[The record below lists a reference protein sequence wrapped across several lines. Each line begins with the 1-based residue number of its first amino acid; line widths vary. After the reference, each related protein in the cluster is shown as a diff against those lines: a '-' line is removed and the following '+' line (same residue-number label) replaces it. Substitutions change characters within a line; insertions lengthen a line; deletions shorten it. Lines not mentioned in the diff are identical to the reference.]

1 MLKHYIKFAIRNF
14 RSNKIIFG
22 GSLFTICL
30 GALSISLLALYIF
43 NEFTRND
50 FHKREKDIYLTVVK
64 SSPESQWE
72 NAQPSL
78 FFDFDYTD
86 YPEIESATTVM
97 KYSEGDIAISSELE
111 TQYPEGIVVDSTFF
125 QIFDFEIT
133 VGDKKTI
140 LSDQDA
146 ILISQELSEKLFG
159 KEDAIGKKVNVNTY
173 MQDSYTVRG
182 ILGKIPSTSSLTF
195 DFILPNSYVPNQFAT
210 SGIEFLLF
218 HPDADQLAFSK
229 KIEHLPDSHN
239 QFKGSILGLIP
250 FESVYFNK
258 TKVDFSNTFSDYGDR
273 STLYVLMIILFV
285 IMGISAMNISNL
297 QIINTNTSVKFIVLS
312 VINGAQK
319 RDIFYQKLTELGLLV
334 IISVFIITIVQ
345 QILLPEFN
353 TFTQVSLPP
362 SIGTLAILN
371 VGIVTVLAILA
382 LVYPLVVA
390 LNIPIIN
397 SLKNQTFFTS
407 KLKGKKGVLVVQ
419 YTLTFVLLISS
430 IIVVKQLDMML
441 DKNLGFTSE
450 NIITTKLFH
459 DLSVPIE
466 LVDQPSELD
475 KNDPQKQQLRS
486 ESIAAFEAL
495 KTKQNEMYEFVKN
508 ELNKN
513 PNIAGFSQGN
523 SPLEVYKSPWKLKN
537 NSSEYLQENGLTVS
551 PGHMGIFD
559 FELVE
564 GRFFNEEKDQA
575 YSNKVVI
582 NEAAKDHWSIDDI
595 SDNRILNK
603 YWSDD
608 SDGGYE
614 IIGVV
619 KDFNYERLSLKPEPL
634 VMVYFDRRQ
643 HDDFLIQF
651 EKGTST
657 AGLEAVKKIFRE
669 INPNEAFTYSF
680 LTDEIAEMYEKE
692 KQLSI
697 LYIVFTVL
705 ALLISTIGLFTIALY
720 DTRRR
725 VKEIGIRKVNGAKTH
740 EILVMLNTDFSKFVG
755 VAFLLACPITY
766 LLMDKWLQNFAYRTD
781 ISWWIF
787 LLSGAF
793 TLLIALLTVSWQSYI
808 AANANPVKSLRT
820 E

>member
-1 MLKHYIKFAIRNF
+1 
-14 RSNKIIFG
+14 
-22 GSLFTICL
+22 
-30 GALSISLLALYIF
+30 
-43 NEFTRND
+43 
-50 FHKREKDIYLTVVK
+50 
-64 SSPESQWE
+64 
-72 NAQPSL
+72 
-78 FFDFDYTD
+78 
-86 YPEIESATTVM
+86 
-97 KYSEGDIAISSELE
+97 
-111 TQYPEGIVVDSTFF
+111 
-125 QIFDFEIT
+125 
-133 VGDKKTI
+133 
-140 LSDQDA
+140 
-146 ILISQELSEKLFG
+146 
-159 KEDAIGKKVNVNTY
+159 

-182 ILGKIPSTSSLTF
+182 ILGEIPSTSSLTF
-195 DFILPNSYVPNQFAT
+195 DFILPNSYVPNQFAK

-218 HPDADQLAFSK
+218 HPDTDQPAFTR
-229 KIEHLPDSHN
+229 KIEHLPDSHS

-250 FESVYFNK
+250 FESVYFNE

-312 VINGAQK
+312 VINGARK

-334 IISVFIITIVQ
+334 IISVFTITIVQ
-345 QILLPEFN
+345 QMLLPEFN
-353 TFTQVSLPP
+353 SFTRVPLSP
-362 SIGTLAILN
+362 SIGLQIAFNTGVVSILA
-371 VGIVTVLAILA
+371 VLA
-382 LVYPLVVA
+382 LVYPFIAA

-441 DKNLGFTSE
+441 DKDLGFTSE
-450 NIITTKLFH
+450 NIIKTKLFP

-466 LVDQPSELD
+466 LVGQPSELD
-475 KNDPQKQQLRS
+475 ENDPQKQQLRL

-495 KTKQNEMYEFVKN
+495 KTKQNEIYEFVKN
-508 ELNKN
+508 ELSKN
-513 PNIAGFSQGN
+513 PNIAGFSQGY
-523 SPLEVYKSPWKLKN
+523 SPLEVFKGPWKLKDN
-537 NSSEYLQENGLTVS
+537 GSEYLQENSLMLS

-564 GRFFNEEKDQA
+564 GRFFDEEKDKA
-575 YSNKVVI
+575 YSAKIVI
-582 NEAAKDHWSIDDI
+582 NETAKNHWGIDDI
-595 SDNRILNK
+595 SDSRVLNK
-603 YWSDD
+603 YWNDD
-608 SDGGYE
+608 SAGGYE

-643 HDDFLIQF
+643 HDNFLIQF
-651 EKGTST
+651 EKGTKT
-657 AGLEAVKKIFRE
+657 AGLEAVKKIFHE
-669 INPNEAFTYSF
+669 INPNGVFTYSF

-766 LLMDKWLQNFAYRTD
+766 LLMDMWLENFAYRTD
-781 ISWWIF
+781 ISLWIF

-793 TLLIALLTVSWQSYI
+793 TLLIALLTISWQSYK
-808 AANANPVKSLRT
+808 AANSNPVESLRM